1 MDTTSPQALVATA
14 VTEAMEAAG
23 LSTKALAETT
33 SIPRV
38 TLIRRLRGISPFTVA
53 ELAAIAE
60 ALNCHPTDFYRDA
73 A

>member
-1 MDTTSPQALVATA
+1 MDTSPQAIIATA
-14 VTEAMEAAG
+14 VTEAMQSKG
-23 LSTKALAETT
+23 KSTKALAEET

-38 TLIRRLRGISPFTVA
+38 TLTRRLRGVSPFTVA

-60 ALNCHPTDFYRDA
+60 VLDCRLSDFIRDA